1 MAEKKVCE
9 TGIKELDRL
18 LGGGIPQ
25 RIGVLVAGGPGTG
38 KTILCLEFLF
48 RGVEKSKE
56 NGVYLD
62 LTEVREKLIENIETF
77 KFYKQE
83 YVESG
88 NIRILD
94 IQSTEKLK
102 KSFFTGPHERTK
114 MLGHSFASMIKD
126 IVEENNAKR
135 LVIDSIT
142 AIYEKFDNPADMRAF
157 VFELLS
163 SLSTMECTCLF
174 ISEILPYQHRYS
186 ISGIEE
192 FMLDGI
198 IYLSDYE
205 SKNNLER
212 TLQIIKMRGTKHSRV
227 KNAMLITENGIVL
240 TPIMT

>member
-1 MAEKKVCE
+1 MNEKKICQ

-25 RIGVLVAGGPGTG
+25 KIGVLVAGGPGTG
-38 KTILCLEFLF
+38 KTILCQEFLF
-48 RGVEKSKE
+48 RGVEKFDE

-77 KFYKQE
+77 RFYKKE
-83 YVESG
+83 YLDNG
-88 NIRILD
+88 KIRILD
-94 IQSTEKLK
+94 IQSTDKIK
-102 KSFFTGPHERTK
+102 KSFFTGPGERTK
-114 MLGHSFASMIKD
+114 MLGHSFASMIMD
-126 IVEENNAKR
+126 IVEESNAKR
-135 LVIDSIT
+135 LVIDSLT

-163 SLSTMECTCLF
+163 SLSHIECTTLF

-186 ISGIEE
+186 VSGIEE

-212 TLQIIKMRGTKHSRV
+212 TLQIIKMRGTRHSRV
-227 KNAMLITENGIVL
+227 KNAMLITENGVVL

>member
-1 MAEKKVCE
+1 MNEKKICE

-38 KTILCLEFLF
+38 KTILCQEFLF
-48 RGVEKSKE
+48 RGVEKFNE

-77 KFYKQE
+77 KFYKRE
-83 YVESG
+83 YLDNG
-88 NIRILD
+88 KIRILD
-94 IQSTEKLK
+94 IQSTDKIK
-102 KSFFTGPHERTK
+102 KSFFTGPGERTK

-126 IVEENNAKR
+126 IVEESKAKR
-135 LVIDSIT
+135 LVIDSLT

-163 SLSTMECTCLF
+163 SLSNMECTTLF

-212 TLQIIKMRGTKHSRV
+212 TLQIIKMRGTRHSRV
-227 KNAMLITENGIVL
+227 KNAMMITENGIVL